1 MVWNYMDEAVQEALR
16 SIREDAS
23 GIRADFKAHVLEDR
37 EALTAIGK
45 QIAEWS
51 GQLKLLCAL
60 SGAILTAIIAYG
72 AKHW

>member
-1 MVWNYMDEAVQEALR
+1 VDEVVQEAIR
-16 SIREDAS
+16 SIREDVS
-23 GIRADFKAHVLEDR
+23 GLHADFKAHVLEDQQ
-37 EALTAIGK
+37 ALSTIGK

-51 GQLKLLCAL
+51 GQLSTIKWL